1 MLWSDYVDNIDNSH
15 PMTTDRKHIKMIC
28 ELIYDKSISM
38 VEFGSYY
45 GYSTAAFALSSP
57 SSQIISIDLSLPGH
71 ISEQQRVS
79 MWNTLDIKNIIPH
92 TMSTSQF
99 LERNEKYYDVIFHDA
114 IHGPQAHIEYMECI
128 KITDCLIIHDFE
140 QLHTIQQQEIKQY
153 FSNTIE
159 DYDSKG
165 RCLFVGKK

>member
-1 MLWSDYVDNIDNSH
+1 MLWSYYIDNIDDSH
-15 PMTTDRKHIKMIC
+15 PMTTNSKHIKMIC
-28 ELIYDKSISM
+28 GLIYDKSISM

-57 SSQIISIDLSLPGH
+57 SSQIISIDLSCH
-71 ISEQQRVS
+71 ISEHKRVS
-79 MWNTLDIKNIIPH
+79 MWNSLGIKNIIPY
-92 TMSTSQF
+92 TMSTSKF
-99 LERNEKYYDVIFHDA
+99 LESNDKYYDVIFHDA
-114 IHGPQAHIEYMECI
+114 IHGAQAYTEYIECI

-140 QLHTIQQQEIKQY
+140 QMQTIQQQKIKQY
-153 FSNTIE
+153 FNNTIE